1 MFLIDEFYFPRKAKF
16 KFPTILMNFENNVII
31 DVIKSKK
38 QEVTMDYF
46 FHILKE
52 EKEDVEF
59 ICTDISYTFKPLLQL
74 YFPHLTLLIDHFHVI
89 KYINDQFNN
98 TRLRVMRKCSHE
110 KTSLKYRILKNKY
123 KLLLKNAEDLDDET
137 YRKDHILGF
146 AVHQMT
152 LLDDKINKTYKLKE
166 LYRAFDSI
174 TKEEINNY
182 DMEKVLNSFISQ
194 FENSHVEEM
203 MEVAEI

>member
-1 MFLIDEFYFPRKAKF
+1 
-16 KFPTILMNFENNVII
+16 
-31 DVIKSKK
+31 
-38 QEVTMDYF
+38 
-46 FHILKE
+46 
-52 EKEDVEF
+52 
-59 ICTDISYTFKPLLQL
+59 
-74 YFPHLTLLIDHFHVI
+74 
-89 KYINDQFNN
+89 
-98 TRLRVMRKCSHE
+98 
-110 KTSLKYRILKNKY
+110 
-123 KLLLKNAEDLDDET
+123 
-137 YRKDHILGF
+137 
-146 AVHQMT
+146 MT